1 MTSPVRLDVWSD
13 VLCPWCYVADVRIDA
28 LADEL
33 GDAVVVTW
41 HTYLLQPEPRVKALD
56 SFRRYTQRWFVP
68 GGPAE
73 LEPAAEFRAWGDER
87 PPTHSVPAAIAV
99 QAVSRLDGAATPRV
113 HRALMHAYFVEHRDV
128 SDRDVI
134 LDVCAAC
141 GIDRTALQGLLRAH
155 GAELREAV
163 LAEHDAAL
171 EHGITAVPSV
181 LVNDALVIPG
191 AQDVATYRRIVER
204 VLARTG

>member
-1 MTSPVRLDVWSD
+1 VTSPVRLDVWSD

-28 LADEL
+28 LAAAL
-33 GDAVVVTW
+33 GDTAVVQW

-56 SFRRYTQRWFVP
+56 SFRRYTQRWFAP

-73 LEPAAEFRAWGDER
+73 LEPAAEFRPWGEER
-87 PPTHSVPAAIAV
+87 PPTHSMPAAVAV
-99 QAVSRLDGAATPRV
+99 HAVARLDAAAAPRL
-113 HRALMHAYFVEHRDV
+113 HRALMHAYFAEHRDV

-134 LDVCAAC
+134 FDVCAAS
-141 GIDRTALQGLLRAH
+141 GVDRAALEAMLRAH
-155 GAELREAV
+155 GAELREAA
-163 LAEHDAAL
+163 LTEHDAAL

-191 AQDVATYRRIVER
+191 AHDVATYRRIVER